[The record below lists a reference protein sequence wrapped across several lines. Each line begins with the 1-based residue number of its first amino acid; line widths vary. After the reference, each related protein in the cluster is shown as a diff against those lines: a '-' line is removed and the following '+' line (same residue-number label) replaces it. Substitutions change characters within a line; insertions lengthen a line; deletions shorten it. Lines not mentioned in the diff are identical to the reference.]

1 MPLDASPDPPEDAME
16 EVDAGL
22 VLGAVIAAAVVC
34 CCCCIFFQWS
44 PLLPFVISCSA
55 IAICLYVILLN
66 PPPSQPL
73 SLPPAAPPSTPPLC
87 AGDRVCIP
95 YDEKT
100 GNLSALLPKSNNT
113 LAVCIGYK
121 MKEGQMQW
129 SNETEFLFQSYYF
142 KGKKISSPHIS
153 AYLTER
159 GTEPYTRDSEGN
171 PLMVNASVVH
181 FTGPPNFDLAYLSVR
196 RERDL
201 RSGTSFWTRFLVGP
215 ADSNV
220 PYDTKYSAKMWSK
233 LNFGDDCNNADLPQA
248 NCDPAWG
255 IGVTGLTFDSPFTIT
270 SITIRYMTLGEILS
284 SMGGLWASCLLL
296 IGIIWVKKTRLI
308 GE

>member
-1 MPLDASPDPPEDAME
+1 ME